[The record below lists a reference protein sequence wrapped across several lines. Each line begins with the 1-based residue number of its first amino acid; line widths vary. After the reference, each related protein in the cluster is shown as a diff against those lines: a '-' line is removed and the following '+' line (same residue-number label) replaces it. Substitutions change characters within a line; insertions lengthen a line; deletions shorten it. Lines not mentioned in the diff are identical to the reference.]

1 MREISKQL
9 KVGSTLV
16 VNLLFLLIPHLA
28 MAASTSGGMS
38 QVNSFLKSI
47 ITALTGVAG
56 LVATAFFVIGGF
68 KYITSSGNPNNLE
81 HAKKT
86 IIYSAIGLAITIASF
101 VLSSIIANLASSAF
115 GG

>member
-1 MREISKQL
+1 MFII
-9 KVGSTLV
+9 V
-16 VNLLFLLIPHLA
+16 PHLA
-28 MAASTSGGMS
+28 MAASSSGGMS